1 MEINYTSTSSTR
13 EFRNINNNMISLL
26 NTVNSIKTNIENMGG
41 IQSNY
46 IVNQNI
52 IPNNIKQNV
61 DENNHN
67 VLMIMCDELVMLESL
82 PDKFKDSL
90 PGYNALKSI
99 GLNFTNY
106 HNNRQM
112 CSPSRSVYMSGKI
125 DCGIIDN
132 VEQPWQYLCK
142 TDTKDMNSLG
152 KIFKLNAPNYFT
164 SFYGKSHLD
173 SKLIPNLQIQ
183 PRFQNNTINA
193 MKSYGFDRF
202 NTNGDALH
210 FAHGFFSDS
219 CTYNTSLPLDA
230 VTHDIEENGLKFEGA
245 LPFLKART
253 KDKIN
258 FFCEVNFHNPHDINH
273 FWTVPTQTPL
283 PTGDMLQYGVP
294 YFTQQIA
301 DGNLSNSENDL
312 FNKPIGNNIYK
323 FDDDFED
330 AYIKNVSITK
340 DWFNV
345 FGDVTYNAYKTNT
358 STLLYKETMQN
369 SYWNDDTI
377 NEVNP
382 LYWGVYYMLYYNFS
396 IPSNPFTDST
406 QIVFWKNFQNAYL
419 TMIAHVDL
427 YLKNLIDYVISSGLI
442 YNTSII
448 FTADHGDAVG
458 AFGLIEKGFPVKQTE
473 NIPLCIFSPLLD
485 DSLKGTTTDKLCS
498 VIDINPTIMSLA
510 NIDNPTITNMD
521 GISIFK
527 KNSNGKLELSDI
539 ENKGTF
545 LILDNWQTFTSL
557 FYIYGMDKN
566 SNDVYNSDSY
576 KLWYGFNSILPIQY
590 PYKQI
595 CYNTKVDGKKYKLV
609 VWYSWLATIQ
619 NTDLTT
625 IITNNEIELV
635 RNYINT
641 KFSEYSSQ
649 FNNILDDD
657 IYLIKEYYGD
667 INVNI
672 DDLGYTIE
680 QFIEIYTQI
689 QDSNDKV
696 LNLIRFMI
704 SLLITSIRNN
714 QIQDLPS
721 FGHPLSTNT
730 FDDYI
735 NIINTKKNVFQQL
748 YNLDDDPNELYN
760 LVDFNRTQSVR
771 DANNNLIKTKI
782 WDDMQNVIIEKDCV
796 TLQTTTKFIEA
807 YYKKIMDLLKENIN
821 TFKSLTQ
828 EKIQEFIV
836 SPSSNHMIVDIF
848 DNMY

>member
-1 MEINYTSTSSTR
+1 MAINFTDTSTPRQMSDMND
-13 EFRNINNNMISLL
+13 NINSLL
-26 NTVNSIKTNIENMGG
+26 NSVNTIKTNMNSIFP
-41 IQSNY
+41 NY
-46 IVNQNI
+46 TVNQNI
-52 IPNNIKQNV
+52 IPETITPNTDKNNN
-61 DENNHN
+61 N
-67 VLMIMCDELVMLESL
+67 VLMIMCDELVMIESL
-82 PDKFKDSL
+82 PDKFKNSL
-90 PGYNALKSI
+90 PGYNALKNI

-125 DCGIIDN
+125 DCGIVDN

-142 TDTKDMNSLG
+142 TDTTDLNSLG
-152 KIFKLNAPNYFT
+152 KIFELNAPNYFT
-164 SFYGKSHLD
+164 SFFGKSHLD

-183 PRFQNNTINA
+183 PRFQNNTIDA

-230 VTHDIEENGLKFEGA
+230 VTHDIEENGLKLEGA
-245 LPFLKART
+245 LPFLKARA

-258 FFCEVNFHNPHDINH
+258 FFCEVNFHNPHDIKH
-273 FWTVPTQTPL
+273 FWTVPPQTPL
-283 PTGDMLQYGVP
+283 PSGDMLQYGVP
-294 YFTQQIA
+294 YFSQQIA
-301 DGNLSNSENDL
+301 DGNLSNSANNV

-340 DWFNV
+340 DWFKV

-358 STLLYKETMQN
+358 NTLLYKETMEH
-369 SYWNDDTI
+369 SYWDDDTI

-382 LYWGVYYMLYYNFS
+382 LYWGAYYLLYYNFT
-396 IPSNPFTDST
+396 IPRNPFKDST
-406 QIVFWKNFQNAYL
+406 QIVYWKNFQNAYL

-510 NIDNPTITNMD
+510 NVENPIITNMD

-527 KNSNGKLELSDI
+527 KDSNGKLVLSDI
-539 ENKGTF
+539 ENEGTF
-545 LILDNWQTFTSL
+545 LIIDNWQTFTSL
-557 FYIYGMDKN
+557 FYIYGMDKD

-576 KLWYGFNSILPIQY
+576 KMWYSLNTILPIQY

-619 NTDLTT
+619 NSYLTKLITSTD
-625 IITNNEIELV
+625 IELV
-635 RNYINT
+635 RNYVNT
-641 KFSEYSSQ
+641 KFPEYTTE
-649 FNNILDDD
+649 FNKILDND
-657 IYLIKEYYGD
+657 ILLIKEYYGD
-667 INVNI
+667 ININVDN
-672 DDLGYTIE
+672 LGYTIE

-689 QDSNDKV
+689 QDSNDEV

-704 SLLITSIRNN
+704 CLLIVSIRNN
-714 QIQDLPS
+714 QIHELPQ

-735 NIINTKKNVFQQL
+735 NTINSRSDVFQQL

-771 DANNNLIKTKI
+771 DTNNDLIKTKI
-782 WDDMQNVIIEKDCV
+782 WDDMENFILEKNYFS
-796 TLQTTTKFIEA
+796 LHTTTKFIDV
-807 YYKKIMDLLKENIN
+807 YYTQLMDLLNENILEF
-821 TFKSLTQ
+821 TSISH
-828 EKIQEFIV
+828 EKLQEFIV
-836 SPSSNHMIVDIF
+836 SPSARNIIVNIF